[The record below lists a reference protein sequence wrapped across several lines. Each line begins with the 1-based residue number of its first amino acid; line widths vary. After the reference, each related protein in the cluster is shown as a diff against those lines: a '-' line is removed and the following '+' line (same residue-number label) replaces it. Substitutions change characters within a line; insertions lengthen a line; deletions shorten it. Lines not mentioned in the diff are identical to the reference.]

1 MLYWGWLWLYNSM
14 SCFLWKT
21 LWQNQYF
28 LLPFRIKIR
37 VKSKKSRNRSR
48 MFSHSARQHV
58 NSHYRLCLLPIH
70 QPQMKVT
77 NNAWL
82 LTDILCGF
90 RLSRIIRFFII
101 RALYVTCTQTWAKQ
115 SIKAEQWNPQTSLC
129 ASRQFSILLRSGNCG
144 RNGLQLKTVFNYF
157 SFRSSDPQA
166 NSSAS
171 VSH

>member
-1 MLYWGWLWLYNSM
+1 MLYWAWLWLYNSIRFFM
-14 SCFLWKT
+14 KT

-28 LLPFRIKIR
+28 LLPFRIKFK
-37 VKSKKSRNRSR
+37 VLSREIKVSSHTPPASMFNRISR
-48 MFSHSARQHV
+48 
-58 NSHYRLCLLPIH
+58 YRLCLLPIH

-115 SIKAEQWNPQTSLC
+115 SIKARQWNPQTSLC
-129 ASRQFSILLRSGNCG
+129 ASRQFSTLLRSGNCG
-144 RNGLQLKTVFNYF
+144 RNGLQLKTVYNYF
-157 SFRSSDPQA
+157 SFCSSDPQA
-166 NSSAS
+166 SSSAS